1 MWVWRNEALDQPK
14 VHKIHI
20 LKPLNMDFML
30 YLGQLLCMQRANMK
44 SMTTTEAQKN
54 FGTLVNQA
62 IREPVS
68 ITKHTT
74 EVFIILPADHYHKMQ
89 KLAALQESKIKKSK
103 SLRDFIGAGRHVS
116 RFSSVEDVDAFIASN
131 RETWKI

>member
-1 MWVWRNEALDQPK
+1 
-14 VHKIHI
+14 
-20 LKPLNMDFML
+20 
-30 YLGQLLCMQRANMK
+30 MK

-54 FGTLVNQA
+54 FGSLVNQA

-74 EVFIILPADHYHKMQ
+74 EVFVILPADHYHKMH
-89 KLAALQESKIKKSK
+89 KLAEAQERKANKTR
-103 SLRDFIGAGRHVS
+103 SLRDFIGAGRHMS

>member
-1 MWVWRNEALDQPK
+1 
-14 VHKIHI
+14 
-20 LKPLNMDFML
+20 
-30 YLGQLLCMQRANMK
+30 MK

-74 EVFIILPADHYHKMQ
+74 EIFVILPADHYHKIL
-89 KLAALQESKIKKSK
+89 KLAAMQEKTMNKAK
-103 SLRDFIGAGRHVS
+103 SLRDFIGAGRHLS
-116 RFSSVEDVDAFIASN
+116 RFSSVQDVDAFIASN
-131 RETWKI
+131 RETWKA

>member
-1 MWVWRNEALDQPK
+1 
-14 VHKIHI
+14 
-20 LKPLNMDFML
+20 
-30 YLGQLLCMQRANMK
+30 
-44 SMTTTEAQKN
+44 MTTTEAQKN

-74 EVFIILPADHYHKMQ
+74 EVFVILPADQYHEMQ
-89 KLAALQESKIKKSK
+89 KLAARQEKKASKARA
-103 SLRDFIGAGRHVS
+103 LRAFIGAGRHLS
-116 RFSSVEDVDAFIASN
+116 RFSSVQDVDAFIASN

>member
-1 MWVWRNEALDQPK
+1 
-14 VHKIHI
+14 
-20 LKPLNMDFML
+20 
-30 YLGQLLCMQRANMK
+30 MK

-54 FGTLVNQA
+54 FGALVNQA

-74 EVFIILPADHYHKMQ
+74 EVFVILPADHYHKMY
-89 KLAALQESKIKKSK
+89 KLAEAQERKTSETR

-116 RFSSVEDVDAFIASN
+116 RFSSVEAVDAFIASN